1 VYLPFDQV
9 TYRPADEMT
18 FALRTSGDHLRSVSA
33 VRKIARQADP
43 RVPVKDFRTQAAQI
57 DQTMNR
63 EIIFARLCTAFAAV
77 AAHCLRW
84 LVRDD
89 GLRSSAPHFR
99 DRDSGGAWA
108 QHGDVI
114 WIVLRQVFVRTAAG
128 LAIGVPVALSASK
141 LVESFL
147 FLRSNRMTPPR
158 RSWR

>member
-1 VYLPFDQV
+1 MAYGVA
-9 TYRPADEMT
+9 R
-18 FALRTSGDHLRSVSA
+18 RTSEIG
-33 VRKIARQADP
+33 I
-43 RVPVKDFRTQAAQI
+43 RVA
-57 DQTMNR
+57 
-63 EIIFARLCTAFAAV
+63 L
-77 AAHCLRW
+77 
-84 LVRDD
+84 
-89 GLRSSAPHFR
+89 G
-99 DRDSGGAWA
+99 A